1 MHCPYCHAP
10 AFESQPQ
17 CPACGFSLDGVE
29 TLFGMMPV
37 MQPGI
42 TDQADILDARDARRR
57 IDAAIA
63 SLKAAFPQIGLSVVT
78 VRLQPHQPL
87 SAYAFWV
94 FNRSGICRE
103 LDKGGKSRDVLLT
116 VDAANGRASLMI
128 GYGLEP
134 FVSEQTLSR
143 ILAVGA
149 PAFSQGDWTSG
160 IEAIIGNA
168 EKTLLEILGALPR
181 IYGLE
186 PASLQSEEPA
196 ARLTE
201 SSGVASW

>member
-17 CPACGFSLDGVE
+17 CTACGFSLDGVE
-29 TLFGMMPV
+29 RLFGMMPA

-42 TDQADILDARDARRR
+42 TDQADLLDAKGARKSVE
-57 IDAAIA
+57 AAME
-63 SLKAAFPQIGLSVVT
+63 SLQTAFPQLKISVVT

-87 SAYAFWV
+87 AVYAFWV

-103 LDKGGKSRDVLLT
+103 LDKGGKSRDLLLT

-134 FVSEQTLSR
+134 FVSEQALSE
-143 ILAVGA
+143 ILAAGA
-149 PAFSQGDWTSG
+149 TAFGQGDWTAG
-160 IEAIIGNA
+160 IVDVIAHA
-168 EKTLLEILGALPR
+168 EQALREIFSALPR

-186 PASLQSEEPA
+186 PASLQQDDASGAIQPA
-196 ARLTE
+196 SAQ
-201 SSGVASW
+201 SW